1 LKVLVTGGAGY
12 IGSHAVKRLV
22 AGGARVVVID
32 DLSRG
37 HRRAVDAGAR
47 LVVADIRDRE
57 TVTRTLADEGT
68 EAVLHFAALSQVG
81 ESMRHPERYQSVNVG
96 GSAAL
101 LDAMAEA
108 GVAKLVFS
116 SSCSVYGEPD
126 KVPIAETTPRA
137 PVSPYGRS
145 KAMVEDLL
153 ADIAALRPGFG
164 AVALRYFNVAGC
176 DAEGTLGEDHEP
188 ETHLIPIVLEAAAGE
203 RSSVAI
209 FGADYP
215 TADGTCVR
223 DYVHVDD
230 LVGAHLAALRTLR
243 GGELLRLNL
252 GIGRGFSVREVIDS
266 VRRVTGADFPVLE
279 RDRRPGDPPELW
291 ADATLAK
298 RVLGWAPTFTDLD
311 AIVQTAW
318 RWKKRFPGGY
328 GG

>member
-1 LKVLVTGGAGY
+1 
-12 IGSHAVKRLV
+12 
-22 AGGARVVVID
+22 
-32 DLSRG
+32 
-37 HRRAVDAGAR
+37 
-47 LVVADIRDRE
+47 
-57 TVTRTLADEGT
+57 
-68 EAVLHFAALSQVG
+68 
-81 ESMRHPERYQSVNVG
+81 M
-96 GSAAL
+96 
-101 LDAMAEA
+101 
-108 GVAKLVFS
+108 FS